1 VTCSRAAVLRLGV
14 AGASR
19 DLRPSTSGQ
28 LPSSGPIAY
37 PPQGRSAP
45 VVVAAPFPPRAAP
58 RGEVFQRAHHHT
70 HSSTAPYPPSHLLLQ
85 VELGLTPTRNV
96 ARTTSSPPTFE
107 FVMFKADHDRHPL
120 RGWSRRMKHTAL
132 GARRGCTDT
141 RYGLTNTGLKFPSE
155 ARTPCTVRRGASHA
169 RCAGQISRIRQR
181 GPARTIA
188 SLR

>member
-1 VTCSRAAVLRLGV
+1 MDAKPGQLNDPTIYRFTGTTDHREKKVSGSGACAERGCVWGLDASLGLAVPPAFTRRSLRL
-14 AGASR
+14 AA
-19 DLRPSTSGQ
+19 
-28 LPSSGPIAY
+28 
-37 PPQGRSAP
+37 PQGRSAP

-58 RGEVFQRAHHHT
+58 HGEVFQRAHHYT
-70 HSSTAPYPPSHLLLQ
+70 PSSSAPYSPSHLLLQ

-141 RYGLTNTGLKFPSE
+141 RYGLTNTGLKFPS
-155 ARTPCTVRRGASHA
+155 
-169 RCAGQISRIRQR
+169 
-181 GPARTIA
+181 
-188 SLR
+188 